1 MFLPPTVTQDIT
13 WSWFAK
19 MGFFSNCCKWLLFA
33 SNFLIFVLSCA
44 GLGLGIWVLV
54 DKSSFLDLLDQTD
67 ATVNIYEST
76 AVLILIVAIGSI
88 IITFF
93 GCCGAHRESRCML
106 GTYFVLLLVLLIL
119 GLAGSI
125 TGMAQGVNRLSEP
138 YLDTLSRYQRG
149 RSGTIETTWD
159 TIQRDMRCCGVNS
172 PQDWTEYNSG
182 FQINDDF
189 ELESS
194 NLIQMSIKVPESC
207 CSEAVDKRQYE
218 SSNWSPWC
226 ICGGLLHPDQGE
238 DHHPHWD
245 SWWSHHRCP
254 GHHGPQPLP
263 LPVPLHMWYWQCWWW
278 QTQERRIF

>member
-1 MFLPPTVTQDIT
+1 
-13 WSWFAK
+13 

-182 FQINDDF
+182 FQINDDY

-207 CSEAVDKRQYE
+207 CSEAVDKRQCM
-218 SSNWSPWC
+218 SRPT
-226 ICGGLLHPDQGE
+226 
-238 DHHPHWD
+238 
-245 SWWSHHRCP
+245 
-254 GHHGPQPLP
+254 GHHGAFVEGCFTLTKEKITIHTETVGGVTIAVLVIMVLNLFLSLYLCTCGIDNDDDDRP
-263 LPVPLHMWYWQCWWW
+263 
-278 QTQERRIF
+278 RRGGYSKAKQDRV